1 MGTQLCPPATRR
13 ATTSPSS
20 ASSGQRCAPPTWPW
34 TSQRLRAVSATS
46 PPRPPS
52 ARSRC
57 WPGRAPV
64 PSATTRPLRR
74 PGRTGTPP
82 TLRER
87 GGVQHPQLGG
97 GGGMTPKIPRPTQTP
112 SPHSRSRS
120 RSQRFCHISI
130 MAFLLSSSSISF
142 ALICKGWLSGG
153 GPFPPS
159 PYPEG
164 LPLTSGDSRCLRC
177 SSFLPSSMQAS
188 KLLSRASI
196 SAWMPWWYFISSS
209 TEETSLGEEVGNGV
223 VEDMEVPGIPR
234 CQDMQVSGG

>member
-97 GGGMTPKIPRPTQTP
+97 WGVDPKNPTAHPDAITALTQP
-112 SPHSRSRS
+112 QPVPALLPHL
-120 RSQRFCHISI
+120 HH
-130 MAFLLSSSSISF
+130 
-142 ALICKGWLSGG
+142 
-153 GPFPPS
+153 
-159 PYPEG
+159 G
-164 LPLTSGDSRCLRC
+164 LPLVQQLHQLCLDLQGVAVWRR
-177 SSFLPSSMQAS
+177 SFPTVSLPRGAATHLRRLPVFALQQ
-188 KLLSRASI
+188 LLAQFNAGI
-196 SAWMPWWYFISSS
+196 KALVAGIY
-209 TEETSLGEEVGNGV
+209 LGVDALVVLHQQLHRGN
-223 VEDMEVPGIPR
+223 VPGGR
-234 CQDMQVSGG
+234 GWEWSC